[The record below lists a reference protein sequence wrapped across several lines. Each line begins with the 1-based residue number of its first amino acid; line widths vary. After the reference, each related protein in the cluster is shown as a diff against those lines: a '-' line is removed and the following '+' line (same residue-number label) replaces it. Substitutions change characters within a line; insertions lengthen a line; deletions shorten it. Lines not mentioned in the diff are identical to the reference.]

1 MKGFIS
7 LTSVDYNS
15 SLKEAKAITQAENE
29 PGGRVSSIDHGLTL
43 VLFCRMWLV

>member
-15 SLKEAKAITQAENE
+15 SMKEAKAITQAENNLE
-29 PGGRVSSIDHGLTL
+29 PG
-43 VLFCRMWLV
+43 FQA